1 MNSYKTV
8 LITGSSKNLGAY
20 LTKYYLNKEFRV
32 IGISKKSKSE
42 VNKNTFLCDLSSEK
56 KL

>member
-1 MNSYKTV
+1 MNSYRTV

-20 LTKYYLNKEFRV
+20 LTKYYLNKKFKV
-32 IGISKKSKSE
+32 IGISKKKKSTIH
-42 VNKNTFLCDLSSEK
+42 KNTFLCDLSSEK

>member
-32 IGISKKSKSE
+32 IGISKKSKSRLTKIRFY
-42 VNKNTFLCDLSSEK
+42 VIW
-56 KL
+56 